1 MITSGLW
8 IVTATT
14 EIIDVIN
21 EKTCSNL
28 AKFPVQSDEF
38 AAVGANL
45 HGNPVVCGGWGSG
58 GGSKSSDKCYQFTL
72 GGGWQEFAS
81 MKDRRAHAAGVM
93 NREKNKWYVFGGL
106 VNEAGGFTDVKRLQT
121 SEIME
126 HGGVWVDGPKL
137 QTLVSHHAI
146 TVINAEVS
154 ILSGG
159 VILDILAWGSV

>member
-14 EIIDVIN
+14 EIIDVVN

-28 AKFPVQSDEF
+28 AKFPVQSHF

-45 HGNPVVCGGWGSG
+45 HGNPVVCGGSG
-58 GGSKSSDKCYQFTL
+58 GEKSSDKCYQFTL

-81 MKDRRAHAAGVM
+81 MKDRREHAAGFM
-93 NREKNKWYVFGGL
+93 YREKNKWYVFGGL
-106 VNEAGGFTDVKRLQT
+106 VSVAGSFTDVKRLQT